1 MPTARP
7 SSRARAACAAA
18 VCALHLA
25 LLAPTVG
32 ERSSVLEVDFGP
44 ESEGIAAGERPYRD
58 HDLEYPPLSIPVL
71 VAPALVSDSLSGYT
85 EAFQWEMIGFD
96 LAIVVLL
103 ALALPGGWVR
113 IGGALAVYTAGVVAM
128 SGIVLGHSDLEAS
141 PLALAR
147 FDLAPAFCV
156 LAAVLARERGRS
168 ALWSA
173 LLSLGVA
180 VKAFPVAIFPAL
192 LRDERRPGRV
202 AVAALAVL
210 AVAAAIVLAYGD
222 GFGAAIGYHTDRG
235 LQIEAVAAT
244 PLEIAGINDPSVAAT
259 YGSGSFNFTG
269 AGADEARA
277 ISIVLLVAFYGAVLW
292 AGVRAGTPNL
302 RLATALLAVVTVLAP
317 VLSPQFLFWLLPL
330 SAAAYGLGPPNLVLV
345 AAAVMTQL
353 MLQQYARVVVD
364 FDPEFVWRL
373 AGRNGLLLAYLA
385 LVCAPILRDGIRARA
400 ETPATA
406 VAA

>member
-1 MPTARP
+1 VATARP

-25 LLAPTVG
+25 LLAPAVG
-32 ERSSVLEVDFGP
+32 ERSGVLEVDFGP
-44 ESEGIAAGERPYRD
+44 ESEGIAAGERPYGD

-71 VAPALVSDSLSGYT
+71 VGPALVSDSLDGYT
-85 EAFQWEMIGFD
+85 EAFQWEMIAFD
-96 LAIVVLL
+96 LAIVVLI
-103 ALALPGGWVR
+103 ALALPGDWRR
-113 IGGALAVYTAGVVAM
+113 IGGALAVYTAGVVAI

-147 FDLAPAFCV
+147 FDLVPGFLV
-156 LAAVLARERGRS
+156 LAAVLARERGRP

-180 VKAFPVAIFPAL
+180 VKAFPLALFPAL

-202 AVAALAVL
+202 AVAAVAVLVL
-210 AVAAAIVLAYGD
+210 AVAIVLAYGD
-222 GFGAAIGYHTDRG
+222 GFGSAIGYHTDRG

-244 PLEIAGINDPSVAAT
+244 PLEIAAINDTSVAAT

-277 ISIVLLVAFYGAVLW
+277 ISLVLLVVLYGAVLW
-292 AGVRAGTPNL
+292 AGFRARTPHL

-330 SAAAYGLGPPNLVLV
+330 SAAAYGLGPANLVLV

-373 AGRNGLLLAYLA
+373 AGRNALLLVYLG
-385 LVCAPILRDGIRARA
+385 LVCAPIVRDGLRARA
-400 ETPATA
+400 AVPAEATA
-406 VAA
+406 A